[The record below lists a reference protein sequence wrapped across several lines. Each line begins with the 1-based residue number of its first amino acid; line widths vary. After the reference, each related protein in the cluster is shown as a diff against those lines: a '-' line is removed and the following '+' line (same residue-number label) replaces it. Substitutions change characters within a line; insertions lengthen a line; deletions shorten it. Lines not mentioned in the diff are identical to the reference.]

1 MREAAAGFCRRRW
14 EATGR
19 VHRDHRGRGSGR
31 RPGWQ
36 ARRHL
41 LGGHRTKP
49 DPTLI
54 LSLNIVGTLCALGL
68 VTWIYGPPR
77 LRALARED
85 ALRLLVLPHTL
96 RFVGLSFL
104 VDGVVSP
111 ALPSEF
117 STPAAWG
124 DFTAAV
130 LALLV
135 VASLTLRWSFTV
147 PLVWIFSLWG
157 TIDLLY
163 ANVNAIRLDIDPGE
177 FGAAYYI
184 PTVWVPLLLVSHGLV
199 FWLLLGSRQTA
210 QTVDGL

>member
-1 MREAAAGFCRRRW
+1 ME
-14 EATGR
+14 
-19 VHRDHRGRGSGR
+19 
-31 RPGWQ
+31 
-36 ARRHL
+36 
-41 LGGHRTKP
+41 P
-49 DPTLI
+49 DPDLIFI
-54 LSLNIVGTLCALGL
+54 LSIVGSLSAIGL
-68 VTWIYGPPR
+68 VTWIYVLPR
-77 LRALARED
+77 LRTLPRDD
-85 ALRLLVLPHTL
+85 ALGLLVLPHTL

-135 VASLTLRWSFTV
+135 VAAFARHWSNVV
-147 PLVWIFSLWG
+147 PLIWVFNVWG

-163 ANVNAIRLDIDPGE
+163 ANANAVRLHVDPGE

-199 FWLLLGSRQTA
+199 FWLLLRSRQMA
-210 QTVDGL
+210 GGGRAARQ